1 MPLIDGE
8 ALETIMRTEKGRRFI
23 AELLKHCGVGSYSMT
38 GNIARDR
45 YDDGRRSVGEDILRQ
60 ISAIQSADEAKDGLA
75 LEYTMRRE
83 AKRRE
88 EEEEDE

>member
-1 MPLIDGE
+1 MIAGE
-8 ALETIMRTEKGRRFI
+8 ALENIMRTVNGRRFI
-23 AELLKHCGVGSYSMT
+23 AELLTHCGVGSYSMT

-60 ISAIQSADEAKDGLA
+60 ISAIQSANESEDGLA
-75 LEYTMRRE
+75 LEYAMRRE

-88 EEEEDE
+88 EEEDE